1 MNKQIIILVCV
12 IILLLVIV
20 GLYYYV
26 SNGND
31 DNMYIEL
38 QTSNKPSNFLDEE
51 IKSPLDGYNYSM
63 SFFIYINDYVENFK
77 YWKHILHKGNEL
89 RSTDILKY
97 TNWTELVSD
106 MPTQNPG
113 IWINPKS
120 TFLRLSFKITP
131 DGTYDNDYDNDNHAK
146 IVKKKYAGDIEYVDI
161 EIPYKKM
168 THLAFYTENQVLY
181 VYLNGVLSKIYKFK
195 GNMENNKNNMYF
207 NQPLSY
213 EGSLHKFNYIPY
225 PINHEKI
232 LEYSKDIPNV
242 KFIPKN
248 IRFINFIKRFK
259 FKEALQS
266 FFI

>member
-1 MNKQIIILVCV
+1 MNTQIIILVSV
-12 IILLLVIV
+12 IILILVIV
-20 GLYYYV
+20 GLYYYF
-26 SNGND
+26 SNGNG
-31 DNMYIEL
+31 DNMYIET
-38 QTSNKPSNFLDEE
+38 QKSNKPSNFVDEE

-77 YWKHILHKGNEL
+77 YWKHVLHKGSEL
-89 RSTDILKY
+89 RSRDILNYTDWDTLVTDI
-97 TNWTELVSD
+97 
-106 MPTQNPG
+106 PTQNPG
-113 IWINPKS
+113 IWINPQS

-131 DGTYDNDYDNDNHAK
+131 DSNTSDNDNENHAPHPT
-146 IVKKKYAGDIEYVDI
+146 KKYSGDIEYIDI

-168 THLAFYTENQVLY
+168 THIAFFIENQVLY
-181 VYLNGVLSKIYKFK
+181 VYLNGILSKIYKFK
-195 GNMENNKNNMYF
+195 GNLESNKNNMYF

-213 EGSLHKFNYIPY
+213 DGSLYKFNYIPY
-225 PINHEKI
+225 PIHHNKI

-248 IRFINFIKRFK
+248 TRILNFIKRFK

>member
-12 IILLLVIV
+12 IILILVIA

-26 SNGND
+26 GNGNG

-38 QTSNKPSNFLDEE
+38 QNSNKPHNFLDDE

-63 SFFIYINDYVENFK
+63 TFFIYINDYVENFK

-97 TNWTELVSD
+97 TDWKELVSD

-120 TFLRLSFKITP
+120 TFLRISFKIIP
-131 DGTYDNDYDNDNHAK
+131 ENDNVNDGDANHAPHSTK
-146 IVKKKYAGDIEYVDI
+146 IFYGNIEYVDI

-168 THLAFYTENQVLY
+168 THVAFYTENQVLY
-181 VYLNGVLSKIYKFK
+181 VYFNGVLRKIHKFK
-195 GNMENNKNNMYF
+195 GNLEPNTNNMYF
-207 NQPLSY
+207 NQPLTY
-213 EGSLHKFNYIPY
+213 EGSLYKFNYIPY
-225 PINHEKI
+225 PIHHEKI

-248 IRFINFIKRFK
+248 TRFLNFIKRFK
-259 FKEALQS
+259 FKDALQS